1 MEMHQKRMYLQ
12 PESYFLPLHAGGKF
26 DNNAYKTSGGLHGV
40 GSSVVN
46 ALSEHMT
53 VKIYRDGC
61 IYQDTYHQGHPTT
74 ELEKAFFPLL
84 EKAVKPELRSTSS
97 RTVRFLEDPFQ
108 GRLVK
113 EPFTWKLL
121 I

>member
-1 MEMHQKRMYLQ
+1 MQAEN
-12 PESYFLPLHAGGKF
+12 F

-74 ELEKAFFPLL
+74 ELENGLL
-84 EKAVKPELRSTSS
+84 PVIGKSRETGTEINSS
-97 RTVRFLEDPFQ
+97 RTVRFFEKTRFQ

-113 EPFTWKLL
+113 EPFT
-121 I
+121 